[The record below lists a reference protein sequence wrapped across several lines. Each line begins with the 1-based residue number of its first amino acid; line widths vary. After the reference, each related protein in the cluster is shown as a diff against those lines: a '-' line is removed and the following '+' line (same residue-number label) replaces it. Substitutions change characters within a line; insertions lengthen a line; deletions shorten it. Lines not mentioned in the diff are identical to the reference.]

1 MATTP
6 NLTGL
11 VKVRDYLTGSGQK
24 VDWNSTDGM
33 LVNGAKADTS
43 GMTYANGSYYAKP
56 EQLSALIP
64 SPTPAA
70 APAFTADPNIA
81 PLQAS
86 LANFKINPFNADTS
100 AEFASYKDKYTDA
113 GNHAMSDT
121 MGQAAAMSGGRASSY
136 STAVGAQAKASWD
149 QRLMDVIPTLAQ
161 NDYNRQMDSFNMLAS
176 QLTSLQNADNNNYNR
191 FRNTQADAVAAEDRS
206 LQRDLSTLGQYSP
219 NYAKEINNRE
229 ATPDTSDDYLIPHLR
244 TARNDKVATQNAA
257 KAEADAKAEQTAY
270 DRNQDTLKNN
280 REERN
285 TNSLINN
292 RGRSGTGSTSND
304 INSLGTPE
312 QVKKYSDLMN
322 QFSGNGLGD
331 TYKGADGIQKAAAY
345 VALNEVRLTNYLGGN
360 KPLYDRMLA
369 QLKSADTITGQP
381 KTEKPPASQ
390 AAFNPAKDPIA
401 QRAIAM
407 MGEKIEKQTGTDKFG
422 NPVITQ
428 VFAKEQDE
436 IIDYVLE
443 NIADDGQAAAILT
456 YLGIN

>member
-136 STAVGAQAKASWD
+136 STAVGVQAKASWD

-176 QLTSLQNADNNNYNR
+176 QLTSLQNADNNNYTR
-191 FRNTQADAVAAEDRS
+191 FRNTQADATALEDRN

-219 NYAKEINNRE
+219 NYAKEINRRT
-229 ATPDTSDDYLIPHLR
+229 ATPDKSDDYLIPYLR

-270 DRNQDTLKNN
+270 DRGQDKIKNDN
-280 REERN
+280 DTRN

-292 RGRSGTGSTSND
+292 RGSSGATSKTIESMGTPQQVNEYYATLNSYVSGTV
-304 INSLGTPE
+304 GTASPE
-312 QVKKYSDLMN
+312 AAS
-322 QFSGNGLGD
+322 
-331 TYKGADGIQKAAAY
+331 KAALA
-345 VALNEVRLTNYLGGN
+345 NKGN
-360 KPLYDRMLA
+360 LVKL
-369 QLKSADTITGQP
+369 
-381 KTEKPPASQ
+381 
-390 AAFNPAKDPIA
+390 
-401 QRAIAM
+401 
-407 MGEKIEKQTGTDKFG
+407 MGEKLTNQLLSDLKGNASTVGEPKPGDVPEDPTLGAIYSEMLASPDPVAWLKAEARYMTD
-422 NPVITQ
+422 T
-428 VFAKEQDE
+428 E
-436 IIDYVLE
+436 IK
-443 NIADDGQAAAILT
+443 QAATWLPKDNTDTAAL
-456 YLGIN
+456 LAALLSK

>member
-33 LVNGAKADTS
+33 LVNGTKADTS

-70 APAFTADPNIA
+70 TPAFTADPNIA
-81 PLQAS
+81 LLQAN

-100 AEFASYKDKYTDA
+100 AEFASYKSKYDDA

-176 QLTSLQNADNNNYNR
+176 QLTSLQNADNNNYTR
-191 FRNTQADAVAAEDRS
+191 FRNTQADATALEDRN

-219 NYAKEINNRE
+219 DYAKEINRRK
-229 ATPDTSDDYLIPHLR
+229 ATPDKSDDYLIPYL
-244 TARNDKVATQNAA
+244 TAARNEKVATLDATAKTDAEKAA
-257 KAEADAKAEQTAY
+257 ADDLAQSNWEKTHKLDAA
-270 DRNQDTLKNN
+270 
-280 REERN
+280 N
-285 TNSLINN
+285 TYSTIAN
-292 RGRSGTGSTSND
+292 RGTSGSSTSKD
-304 INSLGTPE
+304 ITTMGTPE
-312 QVKKYSDLMN
+312 QLSLYSGMMDT
-322 QFSGNGLGD
+322 FGGNGVSQ
-331 TYKGADGIQKAAAY
+331 TYKGTDGIQKAAQY
-345 VALNEVRLTNYLGGN
+345 VAMHDVELIQKLG

-369 QLKSADTITGQP
+369 QLRSVDTIVGQP
-381 KTEKPPASQ
+381 KAPTQEKVEAPTPMIDSPYYSAATTKIKALQSATTPSPERGRDPVPKYDESQ
-390 AAFNPAKDPIA
+390 IAAEMVTWIRNQPI
-401 QRAIAM
+401 
-407 MGEKIEKQTGTDKFG
+407 T
-422 NPVITQ
+422 P
-428 VFAKEQDE
+428 EQMAE
-436 IIDYVLE
+436 LA
-443 NIADDGQAAAILT
+443 NA
-456 YLGIN
+456 LGL

>member
-43 GMTYANGSYYAKP
+43 GMTYATGSYYAKP

-64 SPTPAA
+64 SSTPAA

-191 FRNTQADAVAAEDRS
+191 FRNTQADAVAAEDRI
-206 LQRDLSTLGQYSP
+206 LQRDLSTLGQYSQD
-219 NYAKEINNRE
+219 YAKEVNRRT
-229 ATPDTSDDYLIPHLR
+229 ATPDKSDDYLIPYLNA
-244 TARNDKVATQNAA
+244 ARNEKVAKRDSDALAKSEKDAA
-257 KAEADAKAEQTAY
+257 AAQEQANWEKEYKLDAA
-270 DRNQDTLKNN
+270 
-280 REERN
+280 N
-285 TNSLINN
+285 TYSTIAN
-292 RGRSGTGSTSND
+292 RGTSGSSTSKD
-304 INSLGTPE
+304 INTLGTPE

-345 VALNEVRLTNYLGGN
+345 VALNEVKLTNYLGGN
-360 KPLYDRMLA
+360 KALYDRMLA

-381 KTEKPPASQ
+381 KTDTTKATTSYKTDSRYVSSLVDAKNGSFSLADIQASQ
-390 AAFNPAKDPIA
+390 EDIEATLGPDAYENLLDA
-401 QRAIAM
+401 AIAYKTKSS
-407 MGEKIEKQTGTDKFG
+407 G
-422 NPVITQ
+422 
-428 VFAKEQDE
+428 
-436 IIDYVLE
+436 
-443 NIADDGQAAAILT
+443 LT
-456 YLGIN
+456 IN